1 MEKEVKLLEVVD
13 GETLMDMQ
21 FPKSKFCIRSLLP
34 QGVSILG
41 GAPKIGKSWMLLDW
55 CVRIAKGENVWNLPT
70 EKGTVLYLCLEDSL
84 ARIQDRLNCITD
96 EVPNNLYVATKSE
109 SIETGLIQQ
118 IQNFIITHTNTT
130 LIVIDTFQMIR
141 NSSSELSYANDYNEI
156 GKLKQYSDEMSISIL
171 LVHHLRKQGDS
182 DPLNKLSG
190 TTEIIGAV
198 DAVFVLDKDKRNES
212 KADLLCTGR
221 DIEQREFQ
229 LVFNKENC
237 TWELI
242 NDSLENP
249 VPTMPNEMIDFIAFM
264 KVQKYFNGSNMDLVE
279 SFNLSNGY
287 SLSAKSLKQMMNK
300 FRYQLED
307 NGIKFV
313 SHRSNGQRLVEVSYF
328 SVSDSSAVSDEENVG
343 VKTSVPFVPCDPVGE
358 IRANERKIG

>member
-1 MEKEVKLLEVVD
+1 MKKEVKLLEVVD

-21 FPKSKFCIRSLLP
+21 FPKSRFCIQSLLP

-41 GAPKIGKSWMLLDW
+41 GAPKIGKSWMVLDW
-55 CVRIAKGENVWNLPT
+55 CIRIAKGESVWSLPT

-109 SIETGLIQQ
+109 SIKTGLIQQ
-118 IQNFIITHTNTT
+118 IQNFIITHTDTT

-141 NSSSELSYANDYNEI
+141 NSNSELSYANDYNEI
-156 GKLKQYSDEMSISIL
+156 GKLKQYADEMSISIL
-171 LVHHLRKQGDS
+171 LVHHLRKQSDS

-190 TTEIIGAV
+190 TTGISGAV
-198 DAVFVLDKDKRNES
+198 DAVFVLDKDKRNEN
-212 KADLLCTGR
+212 KANLLCTGR

-229 LVFNKENC
+229 LSFNKESC
-237 TWELI
+237 TWDLI

-249 VPTMPNEMIDFIAFM
+249 VPSMPQEMIDFIEFM
-264 KVQKYFNGSNMDLVE
+264 KIQKYFKGSNTDLADD
-279 SFNLSNGY
+279 FNSVKGY

-300 FRYQLED
+300 FRYDLED
-307 NGIKFV
+307 NGVKFA
-313 SHRSNGQRLVEVSYF
+313 SHRSNGQRLVEVSYQ
-328 SVSDSSAVSDEENVG
+328 SKSDSSAVSDEESVSD
-343 VKTSVPFVPCDPVGE
+343 KTSVPFVTCDPVGG
-358 IRANERKIG
+358 IWADERKIG

>member
-1 MEKEVKLLEVVD
+1 MEIEVKLLEVVD

-21 FPKSKFCIRSLLP
+21 FPKSRFCIQSLLP

-41 GAPKIGKSWMLLDW
+41 GAPKIGKSWMVLDW
-55 CVRIAKGENVWNLPT
+55 CVRIAKGEDVWNLPT

-84 ARIQDRLNCITD
+84 ARLQDRLNCITD

-118 IQNFIITHTNTT
+118 IQNFIITHTDTI

-141 NSSSELSYANDYNEI
+141 NNSELSYANDYNEI
-156 GKLKQYSDEMSISIL
+156 CKLKQYADEMSISIL

-190 TTEIIGAV
+190 TTGISGAV
-198 DAVFVLDKDKRNES
+198 DAVFVLDKDKRNEN
-212 KADLLCTGR
+212 KVNLLCTGR

-229 LVFNKENC
+229 LSFNKENC
-237 TWELI
+237 TWDLI

-249 VPTMPNEMIDFIAFM
+249 IPALPTDMIDFIEFM
-264 KVQKYFNGSNMDLVE
+264 KLKKYFKGSNTDLVDN
-279 SFNLSNGY
+279 FNSSNGY

-300 FRYQLED
+300 FRYELEE
-307 NGIKFV
+307 NGVQFT
-313 SHRSNGQRLVEVSYF
+313 SHRSNGQRLVEVSYQ
-328 SVSDSSAVSDEENVG
+328 VKSDSSAVSDEEIAS
-343 VKTSVPFVPCDPVGE
+343 VKTSVPFVPCDPVDE
-358 IRANERKIG
+358 IWADERKIG

>member
-21 FPKSKFCIRSLLP
+21 FPKSRFCIHSLLP

-41 GAPKIGKSWMLLDW
+41 GAPKIGKSWMVLDW
-55 CVRIAKGENVWNLPT
+55 CVRIAKGEDIWNLPT

-118 IQNFIITHTNTT
+118 IQNFIITHTDTT

-141 NSSSELSYANDYNEI
+141 NNSELSYANDYNEI
-156 GKLKQYSDEMSISIL
+156 CKLKQYADETSISIL

-190 TTEIIGAV
+190 TTGISGAV
-198 DAVFVLDKDKRNES
+198 DAVLVLDKDKRNES
-212 KADLLCTGR
+212 KANLLCTGR

-229 LVFNKENC
+229 LSFNKDNC
-237 TWELI
+237 TWDLI

-249 VPTMPNEMIDFIAFM
+249 VPTIPQEMIDFIEFM
-264 KVQKYFNGSNMDLVE
+264 ESQKYFKGSNTDLVNE
-279 SFNLSNGY
+279 FNFFSNY
-287 SLSAKSLKQMMNK
+287 NLTAKSLKQMMNK
-300 FRYQLED
+300 YRYDLED
-307 NGIKFV
+307 SGIRFS
-313 SHRSNGQRLVEVSYF
+313 SHRSNGQRLVEVSYQAK
-328 SVSDSSAVSDEENVG
+328 SDSSAVSDEESES
-343 VKTSVPFVPCDPVGE
+343 VKTSIPFVPCDPVGK
-358 IRANERKIG
+358 IWADKRKIG

>member
-21 FPKSKFCIRSLLP
+21 FPKSRFCIQSLLP
-34 QGVSILG
+34 QGISILG
-41 GAPKIGKSWMLLDW
+41 GAPKIGKSWMVLDW
-55 CVRIAKGENVWNLPT
+55 CVRIAKDESVWNLPT

-84 ARIQDRLNCITD
+84 ARIQERLNYITD
-96 EVPNNLYVATKSE
+96 EVPSNLYVATKSE

-118 IQNFIITHTNTT
+118 IQNFIISHTDTT

-141 NSSSELSYANDYNEI
+141 NNSELSYANDYNEI
-156 GKLKQYSDEMSISIL
+156 GKLKQYADEMSISIL

-190 TTEIIGAV
+190 TTGISGAV
-198 DAVFVLDKDKRNES
+198 DAVFVLDKDKRNEN
-212 KADLLCTGR
+212 KANLLCTGR

-229 LVFNKENC
+229 LSFNREKC
-237 TWELI
+237 IWDLI

-249 VPTMPNEMIDFIAFM
+249 VPTMPQEMIDFIEFM
-264 KVQKYFNGSNMDLVE
+264 KVQKYFKGSNTDLVD
-279 SFNLSNGY
+279 SFNSIKGY
-287 SLSAKSLKQMMNK
+287 SLSAKLLKQMMNK
-300 FRYQLED
+300 FRYELED
-307 NGIKFV
+307 NSVQFT

-328 SVSDSSAVSDEENVG
+328 LVSDSSAVSDEEIVS
-343 VKTSVPFVPCDPVGE
+343 VKTSVPCDPVGE
-358 IRANERKIG
+358 IWADERKIG

>member
-1 MEKEVKLLEVVD
+1 MEIEVKLLEVVD

-21 FPKSKFCIRSLLP
+21 FPKSRFCIQSLLP
-34 QGVSILG
+34 QGVSVLG
-41 GAPKIGKSWMLLDW
+41 GAPKIGKSWMVLDW
-55 CVRIAKGENVWNLPT
+55 CVRIAKGEDVWNLPT

-118 IQNFIITHTNTT
+118 IQNFIITHTDTT

-141 NSSSELSYANDYNEI
+141 NNSELSYANDYNEI
-156 GKLKQYSDEMSISIL
+156 CKLKQYADEMSIFIL

-190 TTEIIGAV
+190 TTGISGAV
-198 DAVFVLDKDKRNES
+198 DAVFILDKDKRNEN
-212 KADLLCTGR
+212 KANLLCTGR

-229 LVFNKENC
+229 LSFNKENC
-237 TWELI
+237 TWDLI

-249 VPTMPNEMIDFIAFM
+249 VPSMPQEMIDFIEFM
-264 KVQKYFNGSNMDLVE
+264 KIQKYFKGSNTDLVNE
-279 SFNLSNGY
+279 FNFFSNY
-287 SLSAKSLKQMMNK
+287 NLTAKSLKQMMNK
-300 FRYQLED
+300 FRYELED
-307 NGIKFV
+307 SGVQFT
-313 SHRSNGQRLVEVSYF
+313 SHRSNGQRLVEASF
-328 SVSDSSAVSDEENVG
+328 LSISDSSAVSDEEIVRAQ
-343 VKTSVPFVPCDPVGE
+343 TSVFFVPCDPVGE
-358 IRANERKIG
+358 IRADKRKIG

>member
-1 MEKEVKLLEVVD
+1 MKKEVKLLEVVD

-21 FPKSKFCIRSLLP
+21 FPKSRFCIQSLLP

-41 GAPKIGKSWMLLDW
+41 GAPKIGKSWMVLDW
-55 CVRIAKGENVWNLPT
+55 CVRIAKGEDVWNLPT

-84 ARIQDRLNCITD
+84 ARIQDRLNYITD

-118 IQNFIITHTNTT
+118 IQNFIISHTDTI

-141 NSSSELSYANDYNEI
+141 NSGSELSYANDYNEI
-156 GKLKQYSDEMSISIL
+156 GKLKQYADEMSISIL

-190 TTEIIGAV
+190 TTGISGAV
-198 DAVFVLDKDKRNES
+198 DAVFVLDKDKRNEN
-212 KADLLCTGR
+212 KANLLCTGR

-229 LVFNKENC
+229 LSFNKENC
-237 TWELI
+237 TWDLI

-249 VPTMPNEMIDFIAFM
+249 VPTMPQEMIDFIEFM
-264 KVQKYFNGSNMDLVE
+264 KSQKYFKGSNTDLVDN
-279 SFNLSNGY
+279 FNSSNGY

-300 FRYQLED
+300 FRYELED
-307 NGIKFV
+307 NGVQFA
-313 SHRSNGQRLVEVSYF
+313 SHRSNGQRLVKVSYL
-328 SVSDSSAVSDEENVG
+328 SDSDSSAVSDEESVSD
-343 VKTSVPFVPCDPVGE
+343 KTSVPFVPCDPVGG
-358 IRANERKIG
+358 IWADERKTG

>member
-1 MEKEVKLLEVVD
+1 MNKEITLLEVVD

-21 FPKSKFCIRSLLP
+21 FPKSRFCIQSLLP

-41 GAPKIGKSWMLLDW
+41 GAPKIGKSWMVLDW
-55 CVRIAKGENVWNLPT
+55 CVRIAKGESVWNLPT

-96 EVPNNLYVATKSE
+96 EVPSNLYVATKSE

-118 IQNFIITHTNTT
+118 IQNFIINHSDTN

-141 NSSSELSYANDYNEI
+141 NSSSELSYSNDYNEI
-156 GKLKQYSDEMSISIL
+156 GKLKRYADEIGLSIL

-190 TTEIIGAV
+190 TTGISGAV
-198 DAVFVLDKDKRNES
+198 DAVFVLGKDKRNEN
-212 KADLLCTGR
+212 KANLLCTGR

-229 LVFNKENC
+229 LSFNKENC
-237 TWELI
+237 TWDLI

-249 VPTMPNEMIDFIAFM
+249 VPTLPIEMIDFIKFM
-264 KVQKYFNGSNMDLVE
+264 KVQKYFKGSNTDLVDN
-279 SFNLSNGY
+279 FNSSNGY

-300 FRYQLED
+300 FRYDLED
-307 NGIKFV
+307 NGIKFA
-313 SHRSNGQRLVEVSYF
+313 SHRSNGQRLVEVSYP
-328 SVSDSSAVSDEENVG
+328 SASDSSAVSDEEIVSA
-343 VKTSVPFVPCDPVGE
+343 KTSVPFVPCDPVGE
-358 IRANERKIG
+358 IREDKRKTG

>member
-1 MEKEVKLLEVVD
+1 MEKEIQLLEVID

-21 FPKSKFCIRSLLP
+21 FPKSRFCIQSLLP

-41 GAPKIGKSWMLLDW
+41 GAPKIGKSWMVLDW
-55 CVRIAKGENVWNLPT
+55 CVRIAKGESVWNLPT

-118 IQNFIITHTNTT
+118 IQNFIINHNDTN

-141 NSSSELSYANDYNEI
+141 NNSELSYANDYNEI
-156 GKLKQYSDEMSISIL
+156 GKLKQYAYEMSISIL

-190 TTEIIGAV
+190 TTGISGAV
-198 DAVFVLDKDKRNES
+198 DAVFVLEKDKRNES
-212 KADLLCTGR
+212 KANLLSTGR
-221 DIEQREFQ
+221 DIEERKFQ
-229 LVFNKENC
+229 LSFNKENC
-237 TWELI
+237 TWDLI

-249 VPTMPNEMIDFIAFM
+249 VPTIPQEMIDFIEFM
-264 KVQKYFNGSNMDLVE
+264 KSQKHFKGSNTDLVD
-279 SFNLSNGY
+279 SFNSLKGY
-287 SLSAKSLKQMMNK
+287 TLSAKSLKQMMNK
-300 FRYQLED
+300 YRYDLED
-307 NGIKFV
+307 NGVKFV
-313 SHRSNGQRLVEVSYF
+313 SHRSNGQRLVEVSYL
-328 SVSDSSAVSDEENVG
+328 SASDSSAVSDGKIVS
-343 VKTSVPFVPCDPVGE
+343 VKTSVPFVPCDPVGK
-358 IRANERKIG
+358 IWADERKIG

>member
-1 MEKEVKLLEVVD
+1 MEKEIKLLEVVD
-13 GETLMDMQ
+13 GETLMDIQ
-21 FPKSKFCIRSLLP
+21 FPKSRFCIQSLLP

-41 GAPKIGKSWMLLDW
+41 GAPKIGKSWMVLDW
-55 CVRIAKGENVWNLPT
+55 CVRIAKGEDVWNLPT
-70 EKGTVLYLCLEDSL
+70 EKGTILYLCLEDSL
-84 ARIQDRLNCITD
+84 ARIQDRLNYITD

-118 IQNFIITHTNTT
+118 IQNFIITHTDTT

-141 NSSSELSYANDYNEI
+141 NNSELSYANDYNEI
-156 GKLKQYSDEMSISIL
+156 GKLKQYTDEMSISIL

-190 TTEIIGAV
+190 TTGISGAV
-198 DAVFVLDKDKRNES
+198 DAVFVLDKDKRNEN
-212 KADLLCTGR
+212 KANLLCIGR

-229 LVFNKENC
+229 LSFNKENC
-237 TWELI
+237 TWDLI

-249 VPTMPNEMIDFIAFM
+249 VPSMPQEMIDFIEFM
-264 KVQKYFNGSNMDLVE
+264 KSLKHFKGSNTDLVDN
-279 SFNLSNGY
+279 FNSIKGY

-300 FRYQLED
+300 FRYELE
-307 NGIKFV
+307 NNFV
-313 SHRSNGQRLVEVSYF
+313 QFTSHRSNGQRLVEVSYQAK
-328 SVSDSSAVSDEENVG
+328 SDSSVASDEESVS

-358 IRANERKIG
+358 IWADKRKTG

>member
-21 FPKSKFCIRSLLP
+21 FPKSRFCIQSLLP
-34 QGVSILG
+34 QGVSVLG
-41 GAPKIGKSWMLLDW
+41 GAPKIGKSWMVLDW
-55 CVRIAKGENVWNLPT
+55 CVRIAKGESVWSLPT

-96 EVPNNLYVATKSE
+96 EVPSNLYVATKSE

-118 IQNFIITHTNTT
+118 IQNFIITHTDTT

-141 NSSSELSYANDYNEI
+141 NNSELSYANDYNEI
-156 GKLKQYSDEMSISIL
+156 GKLKQYADEMRISIL

-190 TTEIIGAV
+190 TTGISGAV
-198 DAVFVLDKDKRNES
+198 DAVFVLDKDKRNEN
-212 KADLLCTGR
+212 KANLLCTGR

-229 LVFNKENC
+229 LSFNREHC
-237 TWELI
+237 TWDLI

-249 VPTMPNEMIDFIAFM
+249 VPTLPTEMIDFIKFM
-264 KVQKYFNGSNMDLVE
+264 KVQKYFKGSNTDLVNE
-279 SFNLSNGY
+279 FNK
-287 SLSAKSLKQMMNK
+287 SLNYNLTAKSLKQMMNK
-300 FRYQLED
+300 YRYDLED
-307 NGIKFV
+307 NGIQFT
-313 SHRSNGQRLVEVSYF
+313 SHRSNGQRLVEVSYQAK
-328 SVSDSSAVSDEENVG
+328 SDSSAVSDEEIAS

-358 IRANERKIG
+358 IWADKRKIG

>member
-1 MEKEVKLLEVVD
+1 MEKEVKLLEVID

-21 FPKSKFCIRSLLP
+21 FPKSRFCIHSLLP
-34 QGVSILG
+34 QGISILG
-41 GAPKIGKSWMLLDW
+41 GAPKIGKSWMVLNW
-55 CVRIAKGENVWNLPT
+55 CVRIAKGEEVWNLPT

-118 IQNFIITHTNTT
+118 IQNFIITHTDTT

-141 NSSSELSYANDYNEI
+141 NNSELSYANDYNEI
-156 GKLKQYSDEMSISIL
+156 CKLKQYADEMSIFIL

-190 TTEIIGAV
+190 TTGISGAV
-198 DAVFVLDKDKRNES
+198 DAVFILDKDKRNEN
-212 KADLLCTGR
+212 KANLLCTGR

-229 LVFNKENC
+229 LSFNKENC
-237 TWELI
+237 TWDLI

-249 VPTMPNEMIDFIAFM
+249 VPSMPQEMIDFIEFM
-264 KVQKYFNGSNMDLVE
+264 KIQKYFKGSNTDLVNE
-279 SFNLSNGY
+279 FNFFSNY
-287 SLSAKSLKQMMNK
+287 NLTAKSLKQMMNK
-300 FRYQLED
+300 FRYELED
-307 NGIKFV
+307 SGVQFT
-313 SHRSNGQRLVEVSYF
+313 SHRSNGQRLVEASF
-328 SVSDSSAVSDEENVG
+328 LSISDSSAVSDEEIVRAQ
-343 VKTSVPFVPCDPVGE
+343 TSVFFVPCDPVGE
-358 IRANERKIG
+358 IRADKRKIG

>member
-21 FPKSKFCIRSLLP
+21 FSKSRFCIQSLLP

-41 GAPKIGKSWMLLDW
+41 GAPKIGKSWMVLDW
-55 CVRIAKGENVWNLPT
+55 CVRIAKGESVWNLPT

-109 SIETGLIQQ
+109 SIETGLLQQ
-118 IQNFIITHTNTT
+118 IQNFIITHTDTT
-130 LIVIDTFQMIR
+130 LIAIDTFQMIR
-141 NSSSELSYANDYNEI
+141 NNLELSYANDYNEI
-156 GKLKQYSDEMSISIL
+156 KKLKQYADEMGISIL

-190 TTEIIGAV
+190 TTGISGAV

-212 KADLLCTGR
+212 KANLLCTGR

-229 LVFNKENC
+229 LSFNKENC
-237 TWELI
+237 TWGLI

-249 VPTMPNEMIDFIAFM
+249 VPSMLQEMIDFIDFM
-264 KVQKYFNGSNMDLVE
+264 KSQKHFKGSNTDLVDYFNSVK
-279 SFNLSNGY
+279 GY

-300 FRYQLED
+300 FKYDLED
-307 NGIKFV
+307 NGVQFT
-313 SHRSNGQRLVEVSYF
+313 SHRSNGQRLVEVSYHAK
-328 SVSDSSAVSDEENVG
+328 SDSSALSDEESDS

-358 IRANERKIG
+358 IRADKRKIG

>member
-21 FPKSKFCIRSLLP
+21 FPKSRFCIQSLLP

-41 GAPKIGKSWMLLDW
+41 GAPKIGKSWMVLDW
-55 CVRIAKGENVWNLPT
+55 CVRIAKGESVWNLPT

-96 EVPNNLYVATKSE
+96 EVPSNLYVATKSE

-118 IQNFIITHTNTT
+118 IQNFIITHTDTT

-141 NSSSELSYANDYNEI
+141 NNSELSYANDYNEI
-156 GKLKQYSDEMSISIL
+156 GKLKQYADEMRISIL

-190 TTEIIGAV
+190 TTGISGAV
-198 DAVFVLDKDKRNES
+198 DAVFVLDKDKRNEN
-212 KADLLCTGR
+212 KANLLCTGR

-229 LVFNKENC
+229 LSFNREHC
-237 TWELI
+237 TWDLI

-249 VPTMPNEMIDFIAFM
+249 VPTMPQEMIDFIEFM
-264 KVQKYFNGSNMDLVE
+264 KSQKYFKGSNTDLVNK
-279 SFNLSNGY
+279 FNKCANLK
-287 SLSAKSLKQMMNK
+287 LTAKSLKQMMNK
-300 FRYQLED
+300 YRYDLED
-307 NGIKFV
+307 NGVQFV
-313 SHRSNGQRLVEVSYF
+313 SHRSNGQRLVEVSYQ
-328 SVSDSSAVSDEENVG
+328 SKSDSSAVSDEESVSD
-343 VKTSVPFVPCDPVGE
+343 KTSVPFVTCDTVGE
-358 IRANERKIG
+358 IWADKRKIG

>member
-13 GETLMDMQ
+13 SETLMDMQ
-21 FPKSKFCIRSLLP
+21 FPKSRFCIQSLLP

-41 GAPKIGKSWMLLDW
+41 GAPKIGKSWMVLDW
-55 CVRIAKGENVWNLPT
+55 CVRIAKGENIWNLPT

-96 EVPNNLYVATKSE
+96 EVPNNLYLATKSE

-141 NSSSELSYANDYNEI
+141 NHSELSYTNDYNEI
-156 GKLKQYSDEMSISIL
+156 GKLKQYADEMSISIL
-171 LVHHLRKQGDS
+171 LVHHLRKQSDS

-190 TTEIIGAV
+190 TTGISGAV
-198 DAVFVLDKDKRNES
+198 DAVFVLDKDKRNEY
-212 KADLLCTGR
+212 KANLLCTGR
-221 DIEQREFQ
+221 NIEQREFQ
-229 LVFNKENC
+229 LSFNRENC
-237 TWELI
+237 TWDLI

-249 VPTMPNEMIDFIAFM
+249 FPTMPQEMIDFIEFM
-264 KVQKYFNGSNMDLVE
+264 KVQKHFKGSNTDLVDN
-279 SFNLSNGY
+279 FNSIKGY

-300 FRYQLED
+300 FRYELED
-307 NGIKFV
+307 SGVQFT
-313 SHRSNGQRLVEVSYF
+313 SHRSNGQRLVEVSYQAKC
-328 SVSDSSAVSDEENVG
+328 DSSAVSDEEFVNVQI
-343 VKTSVPFVPCDPVGE
+343 SVPFVPCDPVGE
-358 IRANERKIG
+358 IRGDKRKIG

>member
-21 FPKSKFCIRSLLP
+21 FPKSRFCIQSLLP

-41 GAPKIGKSWMLLDW
+41 GAPKIGKSWMVLDW

-70 EKGTVLYLCLEDSL
+70 EKGIVLYLCLEDSL

-118 IQNFIITHTNTT
+118 IQNFIITHTDTI

-141 NSSSELSYANDYNEI
+141 NNLELSYANDYNEI
-156 GKLKQYSDEMSISIL
+156 GKLKQYSDEMTIAIL

-190 TTEIIGAV
+190 TTGISGAV
-198 DAVFVLDKDKRNES
+198 DAVFVLNKDKRNES
-212 KADLLCTGR
+212 KANLLCTGR
-221 DIEQREFQ
+221 DIEQREVQ
-229 LVFNKENC
+229 LSFNRENC

-249 VPTMPNEMIDFIAFM
+249 VPTMPQEMIDFIEFM
-264 KVQKYFNGSNMDLVE
+264 KSQKYFKGSNTDLVNE
-279 SFNLSNGY
+279 FNYYSNY
-287 SLSAKSLKQMMNK
+287 NLTAKSLKQMMNK
-300 FRYQLED
+300 YRYDLED
-307 NGIKFV
+307 NGVQFV
-313 SHRSNGQRLVEVSYF
+313 SHRSNGQRIVKVSYLP
-328 SVSDSSAVSDEENVG
+328 VSDSSAVSDEKKVG
-343 VKTSVPFVPCDPVGE
+343 VKTSVSFVTCDPVGE
-358 IRANERKIG
+358 IRADERKIG

>member
-1 MEKEVKLLEVVD
+1 MKKEVKLLKVVD

-21 FPKSKFCIRSLLP
+21 FPKSRFCIQSLLP

-41 GAPKIGKSWMLLDW
+41 GAPKIGKSWMVLDW
-55 CVRIAKGENVWNLPT
+55 CVRIAKGEDVWNLAT

-96 EVPNNLYVATKSE
+96 EVPSNLYVATKSE
-109 SIETGLIQQ
+109 CIETGLIQQ

-141 NSSSELSYANDYNEI
+141 NNSELSYANDYNEI
-156 GKLKQYSDEMSISIL
+156 GKLKHYTDAMSISIL

-190 TTEIIGAV
+190 TTGISGAV
-198 DAVFVLDKDKRNES
+198 DAVFVLDKDKRNEN
-212 KADLLCTGR
+212 KANLLCIGR

-229 LVFNKENC
+229 LSFNKENC
-237 TWELI
+237 TWDLI

-249 VPTMPNEMIDFIAFM
+249 VPSMPQEIIDFIEFM
-264 KVQKYFNGSNMDLVE
+264 KVQKYFKGSNTDLVNE
-279 SFNLSNGY
+279 FNFFSNY
-287 SLSAKSLKQMMNK
+287 NLTAKSLKQMMNK
-300 FRYQLED
+300 FRYELED
-307 NGIKFV
+307 SGVQFT

-328 SVSDSSAVSDEENVG
+328 SVSDSSAVSDEESLS

-358 IRANERKIG
+358 IWEDKRKIG

>member
-1 MEKEVKLLEVVD
+1 MEIEVKLLEVVD

-21 FPKSKFCIRSLLP
+21 FSKSRFCIQSLLP

-41 GAPKIGKSWMLLDW
+41 GAPKIGKSWMVLDW
-55 CVRIAKGENVWNLPT
+55 CVKVAKGESVWNLPT

-96 EVPNNLYVATKSE
+96 EVPSNLYVATKSE

-118 IQNFIITHTNTT
+118 IQNFIITHTDTT

-141 NSSSELSYANDYNEI
+141 NNSELSYANDYNEI
-156 GKLKQYSDEMSISIL
+156 GKLKQYADEMSISIL
-171 LVHHLRKQGDS
+171 LVHHLRKQGDN

-190 TTEIIGAV
+190 TTAISGAV
-198 DAVFVLDKDKRNES
+198 DAVFVLDKDKRNEN
-212 KADLLCTGR
+212 KANLLCTGR

-229 LVFNKENC
+229 LSFNREKC
-237 TWELI
+237 IWDLI

-249 VPTMPNEMIDFIAFM
+249 VPSMPQEMIEFIEFM
-264 KVQKYFNGSNMDLVE
+264 KVQKYFKGSNTDLVD
-279 SFNLSNGY
+279 SFNSVKGY

-300 FRYQLED
+300 FRYELED
-307 NGIKFV
+307 SGVQFV
-313 SHRSNGQRLVEVSYF
+313 SHRSNGQRLVEVSYQAK
-328 SVSDSSAVSDEENVG
+328 SDSSAVSDETNAS
-343 VKTSVPFVPCDPVGE
+343 VKTSVPFVSCDPVGE
-358 IRANERKIG
+358 IWADKRRIG

>member
-1 MEKEVKLLEVVD
+1 MEKEIKLLEVID

-21 FPKSKFCIRSLLP
+21 FPKSRFCIQSLLS

-41 GAPKIGKSWMLLDW
+41 GAPKIGKSWMVLDW
-55 CVRIAKGENVWNLPT
+55 CVRIAKGESVWNLPT

-96 EVPNNLYVATKSE
+96 EVPSNLYVATKSE

-118 IQNFIITHTNTT
+118 IQNFVITHNDTT

-141 NSSSELSYANDYNEI
+141 NSNSELSYANDYNDI
-156 GKLKQYSDEMSISIL
+156 GKLKKYAYEMSISIL

-190 TTEIIGAV
+190 TTGISGAV
-198 DAVFVLDKDKRNES
+198 DAAFVLEKDKRNGN
-212 KADLLCTGR
+212 KANLLCTGR

-229 LVFNKENC
+229 LSFNKENC
-237 TWELI
+237 TWDLI

-249 VPTMPNEMIDFIAFM
+249 IPTMPNEMIDFIEFM
-264 KVQKYFNGSNMDLVE
+264 KSQKHFKGSNTDLVD
-279 SFNLSNGY
+279 SFNSLKGY
-287 SLSAKSLKQMMNK
+287 TLSAKSLKQMMNK
-300 FRYQLED
+300 YRYDLED
-307 NGIKFV
+307 NGVKFV
-313 SHRSNGQRLVEVSYF
+313 SHRSNGQRLVEVSYL
-328 SVSDSSAVSDEENVG
+328 SASDSSAVSDEEIVS

-358 IRANERKIG
+358 IWEDERKIG

>member
-1 MEKEVKLLEVVD
+1 MEKEVKLLEVID

-21 FPKSKFCIRSLLP
+21 FPKSRFCIHSLLP
-34 QGVSILG
+34 QGISILG
-41 GAPKIGKSWMLLDW
+41 GAPKIGKSWMVLNW
-55 CVRIAKGENVWNLPT
+55 CVRIAKGEEVWNLST

-96 EVPNNLYVATKSE
+96 EVPNNLFVATKSE

-118 IQNFIITHTNTT
+118 IQNFIITHTDTT

-141 NSSSELSYANDYNEI
+141 NNSELSYANDYNEI
-156 GKLKQYSDEMSISIL
+156 CKLKQYADEMSIFIL

-190 TTEIIGAV
+190 TTGISGAV
-198 DAVFVLDKDKRNES
+198 DAVFILDKDKRNEN
-212 KADLLCTGR
+212 KANLLCTGR

-229 LVFNKENC
+229 LSFNKENC
-237 TWELI
+237 TWDLI

-249 VPTMPNEMIDFIAFM
+249 VPTLPTEMIDFIKFM
-264 KVQKYFNGSNMDLVE
+264 KVQKYFKGSNTDLVNE
-279 SFNLSNGY
+279 FNK
-287 SLSAKSLKQMMNK
+287 SLNYNLTAKSLKQMMNK
-300 FRYQLED
+300 FRYDLED
-307 NGIKFV
+307 NGIQFT
-313 SHRSNGQRLVEVSYF
+313 SHRSNGQRLVEVSYQAK
-328 SVSDSSAVSDEENVG
+328 SDSSAVSDEEIAS

-358 IRANERKIG
+358 IWADKRKIG